1 MAEKERI
8 KTEIIESR
16 MDLNEFEQTA
26 ELSTKVAEEKW
37 EEVRKTEDQIQ
48 ELTTNLANLQAL
60 YE

>member
-8 KTEIIESR
+8 KAEIIESR